1 MRVARLVITGRT
13 MGWARE
19 AAVKLTG
26 FATSVIGCKCEAGIE
41 RELSDTETPD
51 GRPGVSVLFL
61 TMDKASLPEQLIVRV
76 GQTVLTCA
84 TTACF
89 DGLPDAPDRLPVGK
103 ALRVFGDGFQAS
115 KLIGGKRYW
124 RIPVME
130 GEFLIEETFG
140 MMKGVGSRDSRR
152 VPARRAHDYGGELRR
167 EARAP
172 SLLLAKDSG
181 MSDAVTLSLTTP
193 PEHALVADCIT
204 ADRLA
209 ALGEKE
215 IGELPVLHGG
225 RAAHV
230 GDFFRVT
237 GGRSG
242 TVRLEGDLSRAEGI
256 GARMAGGELVI
267 EGHGGRDLGVAMSGG
282 RIDVHGDAGE
292 NTGGALPGAGRG
304 MTGGEI
310 VIRGSVGLFG
320 KAGPGTGRFLKRGWI
335 VALGEVERPATFRYA
350 CTYHPLH
357 VALLLRYVGVRC
369 RVDVTPAQVAG
380 RDERYSGDLAELGRG
395 ELLRWVGGGA

>member
-1 MRVARLVITGRT
+1 
-13 MGWARE
+13 
-19 AAVKLTG
+19 
-26 FATSVIGCKCEAGIE
+26 
-41 RELSDTETPD
+41 
-51 GRPGVSVLFL
+51 
-61 TMDKASLPEQLIVRV
+61 
-76 GQTVLTCA
+76 
-84 TTACF
+84 
-89 DGLPDAPDRLPVGK
+89 
-103 ALRVFGDGFQAS
+103 
-115 KLIGGKRYW
+115 
-124 RIPVME
+124 
-130 GEFLIEETFG
+130 
-140 MMKGVGSRDSRR
+140 
-152 VPARRAHDYGGELRR
+152 
-167 EARAP
+167 
-172 SLLLAKDSG
+172 

-267 EGHGGRDLGVAMSGG
+267 EGHGGRDLGVAMAGG

-310 VIRGSVGLFG
+310 VIRGSVGDEAGARMRRGLIVVTGDGGQGTGKGMIAGTVVVFG
-320 KAGPGTGRFLKRGWI
+320 KAGPGTGRFLKRGSI

-380 RDERYSGDLAELGRG
+380 RYERYSGDLAELGRG